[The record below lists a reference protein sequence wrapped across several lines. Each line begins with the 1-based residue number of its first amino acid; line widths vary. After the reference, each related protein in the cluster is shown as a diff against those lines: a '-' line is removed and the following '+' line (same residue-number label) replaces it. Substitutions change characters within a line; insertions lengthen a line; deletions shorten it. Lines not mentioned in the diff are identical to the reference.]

1 MPKSQFVDP
10 KALRAPGKITFH
22 DIPVNQYNKTIQDE
36 KANYSNEDFVRIFR
50 DISIL
55 REFETMINLIKTQG
69 GYNGIEHTYPG
80 PAHLSLG
87 QEAAAVGQAYILDK
101 NDIIFG
107 SHRSHSEILAKGSV
121 LHREAAGRGTDED
134 YEGVPWG

>member
-87 QEAAAVGQAYILDK
+87 QEAAAVGRLISWIKTTL
-101 NDIIFG
+101 
-107 SHRSHSEILAKGSV
+107 SLAPT
-121 LHREAAGRGTDED
+121 EATARFLPRPCPASKSCRTE
-134 YEGVPWG
+134 ELRRL

>member
-87 QEAAAVGQAYILDK
+87 QEAAAV
-101 NDIIFG
+101 
-107 SHRSHSEILAKGSV
+107 E
-121 LHREAAGRGTDED
+121 
-134 YEGVPWG
+134 

>member
-69 GYNGIEHTYPG
+69 GITALSIPT
-80 PAHLSLG
+80 PALP
-87 QEAAAVGQAYILDK
+87 
-101 NDIIFG
+101 IF
-107 SHRSHSEILAKGSV
+107 
-121 LHREAAGRGTDED
+121 
-134 YEGVPWG
+134 P